1 MLMSRIVVLAI
12 AFLINAATVCE
23 ADTSY
28 CGQVSELAA
37 ARLRWAAARQSRVD
51 PVQTEKNCRAYGI
64 HFYETV
70 TARQAVSICR
80 DGMDHQRDLALIDS
94 EIDAFNNLIAARCGG

>member
-1 MLMSRIVVLAI
+1 MQLIVMLVI
-12 AFLINAATVCE
+12 ALLIGPPTASG
-23 ADTSY
+23 ADASY

-37 ARLRWAAARQSRVD
+37 ARFRWAAARQSRID

-80 DGMDHQRDLALIDS
+80 DGIDHQRVLALIDS
-94 EIDAFNNLIAARCGG
+94 EIDAFNNLIAAQCGG

>member
-1 MLMSRIVVLAI
+1 MSRIVVLAI

-64 HFYETV
+64 HFYETG
-70 TARQAVSICR
+70 TARQAVSIGR
-80 DGMDHQRDLALIDS
+80 DGMVLQRDLAPFDS
-94 EIDAFNNLIAARCGG
+94 GMYAFNNLIHAGS